1 MPRITIAAVVAMLL
15 FLAPAASARPADVG
29 YPAYP
34 TPEVAPQ
41 KPLVMSE
48 RITDHPVPTADKN
61 AVALVEEQEST
72 SGSGNQGVAHAEFQ
86 ARGRAGVQTGSLAGT
101 TAATVRALEQER
113 AYMTYGAPA
122 PIEPAPA
129 PAAGDDSDPWPLI
142 GGGILAAAL
151 MIGAAVALVARPRR
165 SRVAT

>member
-1 MPRITIAAVVAMLL
+1 MSRTTIAAAVAMLL
-15 FLAPAASARPADVG
+15 FLAPAASARPADAG

-48 RITDHPVPTADKN
+48 RITDHPVPTDAK
-61 AVALVEEQEST
+61 
-72 SGSGNQGVAHAEFQ
+72 HAGLQ

-101 TAATVRALEQER
+101 TAATVRAFEQER
-113 AYMTYGAPA
+113 AYSTYGAPA

-129 PAAGDDSDPWPLI
+129 PVAGDDNDPWPLI
-142 GGGILAAAL
+142 GGGVLAAVL

-165 SRVAT
+165 TRVAT